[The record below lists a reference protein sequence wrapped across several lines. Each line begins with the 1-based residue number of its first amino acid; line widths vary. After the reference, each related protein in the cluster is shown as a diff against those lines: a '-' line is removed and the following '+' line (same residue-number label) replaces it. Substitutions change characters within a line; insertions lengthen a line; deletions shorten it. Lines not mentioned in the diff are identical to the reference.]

1 MSVDEVMRQA
11 LESERD
17 ALRLFLEN
25 QGLKVVL
32 TQTVRALSHDKQQT
46 LLAWLQ
52 EACAGEEPM
61 PGMEEALQIVVQ
73 NASPSSSV
81 Q

>member
-25 QGLKVVL
+25 QGLKIVL

-52 EACAGEEPM
+52 EACAGDKPL
-61 PGMEEALQIVVQ
+61 PGIEEALQIVVQ
-73 NASPSSSV
+73 NSSPSRSV